1 MRKLTERTLRRL
13 IREEIKLLREQDNHY
28 ISVNRAMKLLSIF
41 NKKMGLN
48 INPSKLKEGPS
59 VSDFFYADYTKE
71 IRKVLPK
78 KMADALFQSVSLQI
92 ESDNNGDG
100 TFEIQFSF
108 LVGLT
113 NSRFFGTLVAEMVV
127 DENDN
132 VISFTKGRNPFS
144 LDI

>member
-1 MRKLTERTLRRL
+1 MKLTERKLRR
-13 IREEIKLLREQDNHY
+13 IVREEIRLLKEQDSHY
-28 ISVNRAMKLLSIF
+28 ISVDRAMKLLSMF

-48 INPSKLKEGPS
+48 INPSKLKEGSS

-78 KMADALFQSVSLQI
+78 KMADALFQNVSLQI

-108 LVGLT
+108 LVSLT
-113 NSRFFGTLVAEMVV
+113 NSRFFSTLVAEMVV

-132 VISFTKGRNPFS
+132 IISFTKGRNPFS